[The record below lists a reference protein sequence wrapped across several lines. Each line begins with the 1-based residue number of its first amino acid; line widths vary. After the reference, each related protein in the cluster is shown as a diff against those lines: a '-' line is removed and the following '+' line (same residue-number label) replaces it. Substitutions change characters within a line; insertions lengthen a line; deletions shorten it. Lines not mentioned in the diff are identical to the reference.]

1 MKTQKCNSPAIKR
14 VLELIALTMTT
25 ANQVSKDIGITQQTL
40 SRFLNGESRLSADNA
55 ILLANYFEVSL
66 DYLLG
71 REDDT
76 GIIKVT
82 NNTKPLTNL
91 QKELLTAFD
100 NLPTAKQYQA
110 LGFTQALAD
119 KDS

>member
-1 MKTQKCNSPAIKR
+1 MVWYN
-14 VLELIALTMTT
+14 
-25 ANQVSKDIGITQQTL
+25 
-40 SRFLNGESRLSADNA
+40 
-55 ILLANYFEVSL
+55 
-66 DYLLG
+66 LLG
-71 REDDT
+71 REDELGT
-76 GIIKVT
+76 IHIENEQECT
-82 NNTKPLTNL
+82 SLSNI